1 MIPIRTLLAASIASG
16 LLFSA
21 TLPVAAEDAAPHA
34 GFTYGTILNA
44 LDDAP
49 LARDGGF
56 NLMSA
61 YVAWRAV
68 EPKRGQFIFEQQ
80 DQWGRTA
87 ANDLTN
93 VLTAAR
99 SSGLKVGL
107 RLDAPPDWAGTAV
120 YRLD

>member
-16 LLFSA
+16 VLLSA
-21 TLPVAAEDAAPHA
+21 TLPVAAEDAGPHA
-34 GFTYGTILNA
+34 GFTYGTILTA
-44 LDDAP
+44 LDNAP

-56 NLMSA
+56 TLMSA

-68 EPKRGQFIFEQQ
+68 EPSRGQYIFEQQ

-93 VLTAAR
+93 VLNAAR
-99 SSGLKVGL
+99 GASAL
-107 RLDAPPDWAGTAV
+107 RS
-120 YRLD
+120 